1 MIFVSIV
8 LIVLISL
15 IVLMTYRIEGFEYPA
30 GVYECNDSE
39 DCIDIS
45 YNDVNNNIQH
55 IKGRISPN
63 YYVNED
69 GVLTEVPEGNIANPD
84 RKSYSKMIELS
95 GNIMDIGNSKTD
107 DVLNTS
113 YQDNNYDITYHKD
126 FEEDQETWVLDNS
139 GNMKSLPYYDVKH
152 TTLYYDPEEVKYDQ
166 SNYTPNYQ
174 ESVWL
179 SIINNNYAK

>member
-15 IVLMTYRIEGFEYPA
+15 IVVMTYRIEGFEYPA
-30 GVYECNDSE
+30 GVYECTDSE

-45 YNDVNNNIQH
+45 YNDANNNIQN

-63 YYVNED
+63 YYINED

-95 GNIMDIGNSKTD
+95 GNMMDIGNSKTE

-113 YQDNNYDITYHKD
+113 YQ
-126 FEEDQETWVLDNS
+126 
-139 GNMKSLPYYDVKH
+139 G
-152 TTLYYDPEEVKYDQ
+152 
-166 SNYTPNYQ
+166 
-174 ESVWL
+174 
-179 SIINNNYAK
+179 